1 MMGGKPG
8 TLVRVHNAPL
18 CKKEPL
24 NNSPMPIKKS
34 GISSI
39 ALVFVV
45 IINNSTEHSMI
56 GLLNAA
62 VNLAVNCKIALLT
75 EEEARGK

>member
-1 MMGGKPG
+1 
-8 TLVRVHNAPL
+8 
-18 CKKEPL
+18 
-24 NNSPMPIKKS
+24 
-34 GISSI
+34 
-39 ALVFVV
+39 
-45 IINNSTEHSMI
+45 MI